1 MFSPLLYSVIYYPK
15 SAKSASYNYV
25 LVKKEKCNMFEWLI
39 KKIIV
44 GKINDLL
51 KMYKGNIDKARQ
63 TLKLWTTRIEKVLA
77 CLNSMLAKLDDD

>member
-1 MFSPLLYSVIYYPK
+1 
-15 SAKSASYNYV
+15 
-25 LVKKEKCNMFEWLI
+25 MFEWLV

-51 KMYKGNIDKARQ
+51 KTYKGNIDKARQ
-63 TLKLWTTRIEKVLA
+63 TLKLWTNRIEKVLA

>member
-1 MFSPLLYSVIYYPK
+1 
-15 SAKSASYNYV
+15 
-25 LVKKEKCNMFEWLI
+25 MFEWLV

-77 CLNSMLAKLDDD
+77 CLNSMLAKLDDDQVDADELKQVADDVTKLVKEW